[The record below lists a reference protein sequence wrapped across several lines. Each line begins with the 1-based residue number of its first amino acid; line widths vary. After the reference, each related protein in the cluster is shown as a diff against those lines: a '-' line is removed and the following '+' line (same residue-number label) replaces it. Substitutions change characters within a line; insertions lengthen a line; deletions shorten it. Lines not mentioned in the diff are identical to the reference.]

1 MSHYFPKIL
10 SAITTLL
17 KYIILAGAAFILL
30 ILIAL
35 GSAYHNLKNAAEN
48 GFTGRKYLSAAVDA
62 VQRQDWPA
70 AKNQTADA
78 RDSFI
83 SALENLEQ
91 TKTNVAI
98 KYISPI
104 RQQINDLEYLL
115 KTAEILSRSLAR
127 VLPLAQEL
135 DDLRSGTVSGNFSD
149 LPENDKKKFLQL
161 IYESEPELNGLRA
174 NLELAILNL
183 DKIHRLSLLWPIY
196 AEISDIKQELQ
207 VGSLLM
213 TKLSPIV
220 KLLPALTGYPS
231 ASRFLIVLQNNDE
244 LRPTGGFIGTYGLM
258 EIKNGQLFSLKT
270 DDSYHLDMPASL
282 SDKWQTKAP
291 EILKKYLKVEKWYL
305 RDANWSPDW
314 PSAAQKIQEIYNGEA
329 TAIGQEALLFTG
341 IIAINPD
348 LIADLL
354 KLVGPIELRGASYRF
369 DNLQQLLQYN
379 VEVAYK
385 EQNISA
391 WDRKE
396 IINELMTEIKNRLF
410 RLESARWNQLF
421 KILDHNI
428 NTKNIQIYFNAATW
442 ETLAQN
448 IGLSGEIKNPASD
461 YLLVV
466 DANLGAFKSD
476 AVMKKT
482 IEYNVTET
490 NTGLQTNLK
499 LNYRHE
505 GGFDWRTTRYRSY
518 TRIYAP
524 LGSRLIS
531 IDGLD
536 STQANLSVVDDK
548 NLNKTVFGFFWTIEP
563 GKFTEIN
570 INYNLPNRLKTALKE
585 NGYELLVQKQS
596 GQRLK
601 TFKASFK
608 SQTGKREE
616 WTSPLESDQNFTTAT
631 LR

>member
-10 SAITTLL
+10 SAIITWL
-17 KYIILAGAAFILL
+17 KYIILGGVAFILL

-35 GSAYHNLKNAAEN
+35 GSAYYNLKNAAEN
-48 GFTGRKYLSAAVDA
+48 GLTGRKYLSAAVDA
-62 VQRQDWPA
+62 VQNQNWSA
-70 AKNQTADA
+70 AKNQTAAA
-78 RDSFI
+78 RDSFA

-91 TKTNVAI
+91 TKTNVAV
-98 KYISPI
+98 KYISLI

-127 VLPLAQEL
+127 ILPLAQEL
-135 DDLRSGTVSGNFSD
+135 DDLRSGTVSRNFSD

-174 NLELAILNL
+174 NLELAVLNL

-196 AEISDIKQELQ
+196 AEISNIKQELR
-207 VGSLLM
+207 VSSLLM
-213 TKLSPIV
+213 AKLSPIV

-329 TAIGQEALLFTG
+329 TAIGQAALSFTG
-341 IIAINPD
+341 IIAVNPD

-428 NTKNIQIYFNAATW
+428 NTKNIQIYFNAAAW

-482 IEYNVTET
+482 INYNVVET
-490 NTGLQTNLK
+490 NTGLETNLK

-531 IDGLD
+531 INGLD
-536 STQANLSVVDDK
+536 STQANLSVSDDK
-548 NLNKTVFGFFWTIEP
+548 NLNKTVFGFFWTVEP

-570 INYNLPNRLKTALKE
+570 INYSLPNRLKTALEK

-596 GQRLK
+596 GQRLEN
-601 TFKASFK
+601 FKASFK
-608 SQTGKREE
+608 SPTGKREE
-616 WTSPLESDQNFTTAT
+616 WTSPLESDQSFTTT
-631 LR
+631 PR